1 MEIQQGSWKKRSRR
15 SVRDVA
21 QPASAF
27 GAEGHAQAFDDLIE
41 LVASFNDHQLAL
53 AKSTSFGVFAEWSS
67 KIKFDMNFS
76 KWLLMHVDYV
86 DRCILTGRE
95 FNIPVDARA
104 ASRIIGLPSWGI
116 DIISGEVPEREAG
129 RLIVREFLGI
139 KANATP
145 SITAARNVL
154 LRRRE
159 MPDLED
165 DTIFK
170 AAFVIYIMAFL
181 TGSYELQLG
190 RVLSELLPPGC
201 NLFLQALYLDN
212 IVFPS
217 DPHAR
222 SYIPRLSIYNQDR
235 IGRLILLDTKE
246 LHGIPP
252 VRVFGGGKLFSI
264 ENIGKKQR
272 YPQKKLKQVVEVSE
286 CSVVR
291 EDRQVEAGSSGGVSV
306 QASVIVASNCFKA
319 RCLKHLNIARKAI
332 EAEAVMFASSVEE
345 ANKVPSTGAVT
356 FRPTNSE
363 GPLHPRNSVIQ
374 NAPGVQGTAGSDR
387 TVTPKVTERTTL
399 PEDSNCFTDENTP
412 PSDVSTW
419 QDFSATKPPSLKGK
433 HTFLSSSDSR
443 FLSKSFVTARNAL
456 NSIKIEMQ
464 QSKEGQGILPSPKLV
479 QVSVMFQKSP
489 WEVGFSSPTLDHKS
503 VKDFYVFAT
512 TNNNGN
518 GSFWVIHC
526 KPSIIKLSASVI
538 GSELRMGGRAS
549 SSVTDIAFRRF
560 KQQDQSLY
568 GEEECVTWRH
578 YVETGLW
585 VLAKSKKEEDDLAA
599 ARKLFIG
606 EHITYDAWRCQLI
619 LAMADLEGSWMA
631 LAWDMKRSKL
641 TVFVP
646 GLVDSDGGVI
656 TQVREAVDRMDDALR
671 TCIAKFFEGW
681 AVNWDHWSRVYC
693 HDSVRGCKDSLDRR
707 AESGF
712 TCLKFCK
719 TFTGVLHDAYTPDL
733 GSCLETRQNLLF
745 HIMNIKQNMGQLPQ
759 QFVQDLDD

>member
-1 MEIQQGSWKKRSRR
+1 MEIEQGSWKKRSRR
-15 SVRDVA
+15 SARDVA

-181 TGSYELQLG
+181 TGSYEVDGTQDDQFWHALDGSRPINSFNWAAYLVNSCIQLCFKSS
-190 RVLSELLPPGC
+190 RAMKCNIMKLPPPGC
-201 NLFLQALYLDN
+201 NLFLQ
-212 IVFPS
+212 V
-217 DPHAR
+217 
-222 SYIPRLSIYNQDR
+222 
-235 IGRLILLDTKE
+235 T
-246 LHGIPP
+246 
-252 VRVFGGGKLFSI
+252 
-264 ENIGKKQR
+264 
-272 YPQKKLKQVVEVSE
+272 VS
-286 CSVVR
+286 CYCLT
-291 EDRQVEAGSSGGVSV
+291 
-306 QASVIVASNCFKA
+306 ASVIVASNCFKA

-345 ANKVPSTGAVT
+345 ANKVPSTGNV
-356 FRPTNSE
+356 
-363 GPLHPRNSVIQ
+363 
-374 NAPGVQGTAGSDR
+374 GSDR